1 MTYEKLLD
9 NYTELINETLEKY
22 FEGTLANAEDYDPF
36 IYQVYEA
43 IREYVLR
50 PGKRLASCSTLLAYK
65 GYSGE
70 VDEEILNVCVGVEIY
85 RHGILIHDD
94 LVDGDEHRRGGK
106 AFHRLFIEDKDDRFG
121 EGLAVFVGNILFA
134 LALQAIMGSGF
145 DRDRIDKIVELFA
158 ADFKDVNESQI
169 LDLLFEYKE
178 PGYDEW
184 QRMAAKRAAVLFKTT
199 ILTGAILGD
208 APQRDIDILKE
219 ASKNIGFSF
228 DIQDDIIGTFAS
240 EEQYGRP
247 VGGDILMGKK
257 PLHVV
262 YALEMADKN
271 QIKELRR
278 VFGEKE
284 HLKTDLQ
291 KVKRIVKET
300 GALDKAKEKSREH
313 AEKASR
319 LIDETKMEGETKA
332 FFKEFIEYIAESLDW
347 YK

>member
-9 NYTELINETLEKY
+9 KHTGLINETLEKY
-22 FEGTLANAEDYDPF
+22 FEGALADAEDYDPF
-36 IYQVYEA
+36 IYKVYEA

-50 PGKRLASCSTLLAYK
+50 PGKRLASCSTLLTYK

-70 VDEEILNVCVGVEIY
+70 VDKEILNVCVGVEIY

-134 LALQAIMGSGF
+134 LALQTIMESGF
-145 DRDRIDKIVELFA
+145 DRDRIDKIAELFA
-158 ADFKDVNESQI
+158 TDFKDVNESQI

-184 QRMAAKRAAVLFKTT
+184 QRMASKRAAVLFKTT

-208 APQRDIDILKE
+208 APQRDIEILKE

-247 VGGDILMGKK
+247 VGGDILMAKK

-271 QIKELRR
+271 QIKEIRR
-278 VFGEKE
+278 VFDEKA

-291 KVKRIVKET
+291 KVKKIVKET